1 VDQLYSF
8 DELVQTLG
16 RMAEG
21 DKTARLFGH
30 LQLADTLIR
39 QVGFKLGKIDKF
51 GA

>member
-1 VDQLYSF
+1 
-8 DELVQTLG
+8 
-16 RMAEG
+16 MAEG